1 MVAVQIRYWA
11 GAAAAAGVE
20 HETIAADSVE
30 AALTT
35 ARAERGAGFASV
47 LDVCSILVGGR
58 RQGAEQLASP
68 LTEPTQVEVL
78 PPFAGG

>member
-20 HETIAADSVE
+20 DEVIAADTVA

-35 ARAERGAGFASV
+35 ARAARGAGFGSV
-47 LDVCSILVGGR
+47 LDVCSVLVEGR
-58 RQGAEQLASP
+58 RQGAEQLSQP
-68 LTEPTQVEVL
+68 LTEPTRVEVL